1 MHKAAGRRR
10 IRGRAR
16 FHAAN
21 ASTGTQ
27 EPFRWLMDTGSGFD
41 LMSKKKLSNDD
52 KKHVH
57 WASSIIT
64 LLTANGKKQV
74 DKAVKMMCSA
84 MHEVI
89 DPLLL
94 DDTPSVLSIVRRCEK
109 YGYQFHWDAFSSKP
123 YPVKPNGDVIVLYT
137 EHYVPFLDQ
146 EESKS
151 DPNNYTGVIAPSI
164 VVRDTASSQTPTSDG
179 SNKKQNTNIP
189 AAPADGDAAIPK
201 VMSKTDKLIQDRDS
215 AQHHMLHLPKNPL
228 CAECNEAKVK
238 TRHAK
243 RNTGNLKEKFPN
255 FGDCITSDTWHAT
268 GKHPTAGHA

>member
-1 MHKAAGRRR
+1 MRKAHGLEYAYLKRKLESTAHKLAGRRR

-27 EPFRWLMDTGSGFD
+27 EPFRWLLDTGSGID

-57 WASSIIT
+57 WATSIIT

-94 DDTPSVLSIVRRCEK
+94 DDTPPVLSIGRRCEK
-109 YGYQFHWDAFSSKP
+109 YGYQFHWDAYSNKP
-123 YPVKPNGDVIVLYT
+123 YLVKPNGDVIVLYT
-137 EHYVPFLDQ
+137 ENYVPFLDQ

-164 VVRDTASSQTPTSDG
+164 VRYCIFTNAHQRW
-179 SNKKQNTNIP
+179 KQQET
-189 AAPADGDAAIPK
+189 K
-201 VMSKTDKLIQDRDS
+201 
-215 AQHHMLHLPKNPL
+215 H
-228 CAECNEAKVK
+228 
-238 TRHAK
+238 
-243 RNTGNLKEKFPN
+243 
-255 FGDCITSDTWHAT
+255 
-268 GKHPTAGHA
+268 KHPCSAS